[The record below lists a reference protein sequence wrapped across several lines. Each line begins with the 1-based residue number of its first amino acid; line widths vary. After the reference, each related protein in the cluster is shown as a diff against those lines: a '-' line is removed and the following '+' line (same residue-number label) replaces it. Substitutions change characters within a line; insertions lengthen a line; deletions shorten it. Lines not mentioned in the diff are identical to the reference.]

1 MFIHILIMKRWYY
14 MTINTSMKLAD
25 IVFEGGGVKGIGL
38 VGALKPFEQKGFQW
52 KNICGNSAGSI
63 VTALVAVGY
72 SSDEIKKLMIE
83 LDYTKIADKSHS
95 IMPFLSNVQN
105 LLLKKGLF
113 KGDYIK
119 NWIDDALSKKLK
131 LSNKRKVTFGN
142 LIIPNEQ
149 GILLNNKKYKRK
161 YKLHIIATD
170 ISRGKMIILPEDIA
184 EYGINPNELQVSLAI
199 RMSIS
204 IPYFFQPVKLFNKN
218 SNKKSLI
225 VDGGVLSNYP
235 VWIFDINGIPQYPTI
250 GFKLGGNKEIREH
263 KITNILNF
271 SSSIIETMLEAQDDI
286 HIREMDFLRTCK
298 INTLDI
304 KTTDFNIC
312 SDKILALYNSGNSC
326 AKDFLKTFENDYEKY
341 RIMRSN
347 VSDRSYN
354 SFISKNI
361 F

>member
-1 MFIHILIMKRWYY
+1 MNIYNNMKF
-14 MTINTSMKLAD
+14 AD

-38 VGALKPFEQKGFQW
+38 VGALKPFEQKGYQW

-63 VTALVAVGY
+63 VAALVAVGY

-83 LDYTKIADKSHS
+83 LDYTKIADKNYS

-105 LLLKKGLF
+105 LLLKNGLF

-119 NWIDDALSKKLK
+119 NWIDNALSKKLK
-131 LSNKRKVTFGN
+131 LRNCRKVTFGD
-142 LIIPNEQ
+142 LIIPNEK
-149 GILLNNKKYKRK
+149 GILLNNEKYKRK

-184 EYGINPNELQVSLAI
+184 EYGINPDELEVSLAI

-204 IPYFFQPVKLFNKN
+204 IPYFFQPIRLFNKN
-218 SNKKSLI
+218 SNRKSLI

-235 VWIFDINGIPQYPTI
+235 VWIFDVNGIPQWPTI

-271 SSSIIETMLEAQDDI
+271 TSSIIETMLEAQDDI

-298 INTLDI
+298 INTLNI
-304 KTTDFNIC
+304 KTTDFNIK
-312 SDKILALYNSGNSC
+312 SDKILALYNSGKSC
-326 AKDFLKTFENDYEKY
+326 AKDFLETFENDYKKH
-341 RIMRSN
+341 RIMRSKTFN
-347 VSDRSYN
+347 NDFDRIHN
-354 SFISKNI
+354 SFRAI
-361 F
+361 